1 VTAVAKAGIRTVSFL
16 EPEGLDRGLVGGKGG
31 ALAEMARAGLRVPPG
46 FTVTVNACREFL
58 GQPGLIERIDA
69 VLADAGGAT
78 PTVDSATEARR
89 LVEVSSVPDDLAA
102 AIEAAYA
109 ELAVAVGEDA
119 PAVAV
124 RSSALAEDSA
134 AASFAGEY
142 ESYLNMRGGPAVV
155 EAVRRC
161 WASLYNHRA
170 LVYQL
175 EHDVDRAANA
185 MAVVVQLMVEP
196 KAAGV
201 MFTLNPLTGDPSRIS
216 IEANW
221 GLGVSVVDGSATPD
235 QYLVDRVRMTVI
247 DRHISDKE
255 RRCVPAP
262 ENGEDGFVASE
273 PVPEELRKQPCLTD
287 EEVLEL
293 ARIGD
298 RLHTSEGC
306 AQDIEWALDAR
317 LPFPENVLLVQRR
330 PETVHS
336 QRRKLAAPAPGGVM
350 NWIASTLTR
359 GKELDRTP

>member
-1 VTAVAKAGIRTVSFL
+1 VTGAVKAVLRTAAFSD
-16 EPEGLDRGLVGGKGG
+16 PEGRDRALVGGKGG
-31 ALAEMARAGLRVPPG
+31 ALAEMAGAGFPVPPG
-46 FTVTVNACREFL
+46 FTVPAAACREFL
-58 GQPGLIERIDA
+58 GQPGLMARIDQA
-69 VLADAGGAT
+69 LADGAGAT
-78 PTVDSATEARR
+78 ASVDGAEEARR
-89 LVEVSSVPDDLAA
+89 LVEAADVGDALAA

-109 ELAVAVGEDA
+109 ELAATVGEA
-119 PAVAV
+119 EPAVAV
-124 RSSALAEDSA
+124 RSSALAEDSQ
-134 AASFAGEY
+134 AASFAGEF
-142 ESYLNMRGGPAVV
+142 ESYLNIRGGAAVV

-175 EHDVDRAANA
+175 EHDIDRTTNV

-235 QYLVDRVRMTVI
+235 QYLVDRIRMSVLE
-247 DRHISDKE
+247 RRISDKQH
-255 RRCVPAP
+255 RCVYAR

-273 PVPEELRKQPCLTD
+273 PVPEELRNEPCLTD
-287 EEVLEL
+287 DEVLEL

-298 RLHTSEGC
+298 RLHAAEGC
-306 AQDIEWALDAR
+306 AQDVEWALDAR

-336 QRRKLAAPAPGGVM
+336 QRRKVNAPAPGGVM
-350 NWIASTLTR
+350 NWIASTLTKGR
-359 GKELDRTP
+359 ELE